1 VVRGG
6 DVCELRHAALV
17 QYHNYLI
24 PAQQMQTIDIQAGYG
39 LGGSA
44 LFCRNASRRSPARL
58 QSTGKASSKW
68 LKTQAMIAA
77 AGGGGR
83 RRFKKSVALGAHL
96 LSHISLDEPCSLDQA
111 PSMC

>member
-1 VVRGG
+1 MKPYMRQVSDTQCVFNNYSPVTNVGADLGVFLCGRNDQINCVHAGAGPFLELGVGWVVRGG

-44 LFCRNASRRSPARL
+44 LFRRNASRR
-58 QSTGKASSKW
+58 
-68 LKTQAMIAA
+68 
-77 AGGGGR
+77 
-83 RRFKKSVALGAHL
+83 
-96 LSHISLDEPCSLDQA
+96 
-111 PSMC
+111 